1 MSGLITEPTDDV
13 RAFMARDHRLFID
26 GAWVDPGSDRLIE
39 VENPSTEEVIARL
52 HSASMADLDRAVAA
66 ARAALDGPW
75 GRMPPADR
83 ARLLYRLADLMEA
96 ASLDLG
102 QLSTLENG
110 MPLWMSMDKLAAFC
124 PELVRYYAGWCTK
137 VTGDTLPAVPLR
149 GEANDWLVYTL
160 RQPVGVVG
168 AIIPW
173 NAPAS
178 MITLKT
184 APALAAGCTMVL
196 KPAEMTPLL
205 AIRFTEL
212 VDEAGFPKGVFN
224 MVHGT
229 GSAIGDAL
237 TSHPEVDM
245 ISFTGST
252 RAGIQIAKAAADTI
266 KRVAQELGGK
276 SANIVFADSDLEASV
291 TRGVLHCF
299 GNTGQSCNAP
309 TRMLIEQSVYD
320 EAVAIA
326 ARVAKDA
333 KLGDPMEKGSHYGP
347 VVSKA
352 HFDKIQGLIQAGI
365 DEGAQLVA
373 GGTGRADGFDRGFYV
388 KPTVFAGVHNKMR
401 IAQEEV
407 FGPVLVLIPFADE
420 ADAIAIANDSPYG
433 LYAYVQTGDIA
444 RARRISRMM
453 RAGGVSINGTS
464 QDYMAPFGGYK
475 QSGNGREYGEFG
487 VRDFLEIKSISGF
500 RTS

>member
-1 MSGLITEPTDDV
+1 MSNSPLKS
-13 RAFMARDHRLFID
+13 FIN
-26 GAWVDPGSDRLIE
+26 GAWVLPATSTATVDA
-39 VENPSTEEVIARL
+39 VNPATEEVCAVVAVCG
-52 HSASMADLDRAVAA
+52 HDDADRAVQA
-66 ARAALDGPW
+66 ARAAFD
-75 GRMPPADR
+75 D
-83 ARLLYRLADLMEA
+83 YA
-96 ASLDLG
+96 AT
-102 QLSTLENG
+102 TLEHRIA
-110 MPLWMSMDKLAAFC
+110 LVEKLITIFERRYDEMVKAISTEMGA
-124 PELVRYYAGWCTK
+124 PYDLSYDAQAESGPGHLRATVKAVREMAWDYDVGTDGI
-137 VTGDTLPAVPLR
+137 VTHEPI
-149 GEANDWLVYTL
+149 
-160 RQPVGVVG
+160 GVCVL
-168 AIIPW
+168 ITPW
-173 NAPAS
+173 NWP
-178 MITLKT
+178 INQIVCKVG
-184 APALAAGCTMVL
+184 PALITGCTMVL
-196 KPAEMTPLL
+196 KPSEMAPLSAQLFAEMV
-205 AIRFTEL
+205 E
-212 VDEAGFPKGVFN
+212 EAGFPKGVFN
-224 MVHGT
+224 MIHGT
-229 GSAIGDAL
+229 GASVGDTL

-252 RAGIQIAKAAADTI
+252 RAGIQIAKNAADTV

-276 SANIVFADSDLEASV
+276 SANIVFADSDLEAAV
-291 TRGVLHCF
+291 TRGVLHCY

-326 ARVAKDA
+326 TRVAKAA
-333 KLGDPMEKGSHYGP
+333 KLGDPMEKGPHYGP

-352 HFDKIQGLIQAGI
+352 HYEKIQGLIQVGI

-373 GGTGRADGFDRGFYV
+373 GGTGRAEGFDRGFYV

-407 FGPVLVLIPFADE
+407 FGPVLVLIPFKDE

-433 LYAYVQTGDIA
+433 LYAYVQTGDMD
-444 RARRISRMM
+444 RARRVARLM

-500 RTS
+500 RTA

>member
-1 MSGLITEPTDDV
+1 MSNSPLKSYIN
-13 RAFMARDHRLFID
+13 
-26 GAWVDPGSDRLIE
+26 GAWVLPATSTATVDA
-39 VENPSTEEVIARL
+39 VNPATEEVC
-52 HSASMADLDRAVAA
+52 AVVAVCGRDDVELAVTA
-66 ARAALDGPW
+66 ARAAFDG
-75 GRMPPADR
+75 
-83 ARLLYRLADLMEA
+83 YA
-96 ASLDLG
+96 AT
-102 QLSTLENG
+102 TLEHRIA
-110 MPLWMSMDKLAAFC
+110 LVEKLITIFERRYGEMVTAISTEMGA
-124 PELVRYYAGWCTK
+124 PYDLSHDAQAESGPGHLRATVKAVREMAWDYDVGTDGI
-137 VTGDTLPAVPLR
+137 VTHEPI
-149 GEANDWLVYTL
+149 
-160 RQPVGVVG
+160 GVCVL
-168 AIIPW
+168 ITPW
-173 NAPAS
+173 NWP
-178 MITLKT
+178 INQIVCKVG
-184 APALAAGCTMVL
+184 PALITGCTMVL
-196 KPAEMTPLL
+196 KPSEMAPLSAQLFAEM
-205 AIRFTEL
+205 

-229 GSAIGDAL
+229 GASVGDAL

-252 RAGIQIAKAAADTI
+252 RAGVQIAKNAADTV

-276 SANIVFADSDLEASV
+276 SANIVFADSDLEAAV

-309 TRMLIEQSVYD
+309 TRMIVEQSVYD

-326 ARVAKDA
+326 ARVAKAA
-333 KLGDPMEKGSHYGP
+333 KLGDPMEKGPHYGP

-352 HFDKIQGLIQAGI
+352 HYDKIQGLIQVGI

-373 GGTGRADGFDRGFYV
+373 GGTGRADGFDRGYYV

-407 FGPVLVLIPFADE
+407 FGPVLVLIPFKDE
-420 ADAIAIANDSPYG
+420 AEAIAIANDSPYG
-433 LYAYVQTGDIA
+433 LYAYVQTGDLD
-444 RARRISRMM
+444 RARRVARLM

-500 RTS
+500 RVP